1 MKTNGLQDNST
12 ITIFSSNAD
21 KLAETMESFKDV
33 KNFKFEAFDT
43 TKDPDLSG
51 PDHKQEEEYYMSDK
65 HIKYL
70 RKVNP
75 LFIFDQ

>member
-1 MKTNGLQDNST
+1 
-12 ITIFSSNAD
+12 
-21 KLAETMESFKDV
+21 MESFKDV